1 MLRVYSAAALAL
13 LAPCL
18 LVAQG
23 APHPVAVPG
32 TVEVSVQGEFHAEP
46 DTALVQMEITGQGAA
61 LQAAYA
67 QAQAQAEQVRSLLR
81 RQGFRPAQAHWSGYQ
96 VQPNVDYKT
105 QRVKDYTVTT
115 SLRLEMSDFA
125 KIGPLVDAAGSAGLN
140 ALRGVSFEL
149 KDMDAAKAA
158 AIADGYQRAQAEAEA
173 LAHAAGR
180 QLSGLSRATVDVSTL
195 APRPVLYA
203 MASSR
208 MAGAPAPT
216 AEFTPQQIT
225 VTARISAVFRLNP

>member
-115 SLRLEMSDFA
+115 SLRLEISDFA
-125 KIGPLVDAAGSAGLN
+125 KIGPLVDAAGAAGLN

-158 AIADGYQRAQAEAEA
+158 AIADGYRRAEAEAEA

-180 QLSGLSRATVDVSTL
+180 QLAGLSRATVDVSTPS
-195 APRPVLYA
+195 PRPVLYA

-208 MAGAPAPT
+208 MAGAVAPT

-225 VTARISAVFRLNP
+225 VTARISAVFRLRP